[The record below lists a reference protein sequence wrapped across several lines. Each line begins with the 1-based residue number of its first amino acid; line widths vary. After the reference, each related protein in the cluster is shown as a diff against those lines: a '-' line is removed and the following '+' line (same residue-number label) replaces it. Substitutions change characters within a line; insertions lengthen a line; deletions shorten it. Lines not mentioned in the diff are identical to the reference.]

1 MSSMGVMPIPCPHFK
16 ITIVKRSQG
25 QSAVAGAA
33 YQSGER
39 LFSEYDQK
47 TKFYNKKKELVHAE
61 IMLPSHAPPG
71 YADRATLWNAVEAVE
86 NQWNSQLAR
95 RIVLAFPVEVP
106 KEQYLSMIKEFC
118 QEQFVSK
125 GMLADFAIHDKGDGN
140 PHAHILLTIRAM
152 DEHGKW
158 LPKARKVYDLDENC
172 ERIRLASGNWKCHK
186 ENTVD
191 WNDQK
196 YAEVWRHSWEV
207 VTNRYLE
214 AAGRPE
220 RVDLR
225 SFERQGIQQIPTVHL
240 GPAAHQM
247 EKRGVE
253 TFLGNLNR
261 DIRAANSLMQ
271 SIRSAIRGLQRW
283 IADLNEKKQLL
294 LDALEKA
301 KEPML
306 SDLLV
311 DYFNLRNEQRSDWS
325 GKAKLKCT
333 VRDFEEV
340 KQAVDYRYN
349 AVLDDIIIPT
359 IFHALFDVT
368 AIQKTEDRD
377 VVLLREPKDAAYY
390 EFSAKD
396 DLVITNKYPGFTP
409 DEVLKSFHADTYC
422 FDSLPEKECFFQYIK
437 SDKVQEVYF
446 TGMFT
451 SNQGDLSVYYYDP
464 ESGRIRQYYPDF
476 LAKMKDG
483 TYQLIEVKGDNK
495 IDDVVVQAKKEA
507 ALEMAA
513 ASGIKYEMYAGSTIM
528 KTHILEDLPVH
539 QTSLLP

>member
-1 MSSMGVMPIPCPHFK
+1 MGVMPIPCPHFK

-33 YQSGER
+33 YQNGER
-39 LFSEYDQK
+39 LFSEYDQR

-61 IMLPSHAPPG
+61 IMLPSHAPPE
-71 YADRATLWNAVEAVE
+71 YADRATLWNA
-86 NQWNSQLAR
+86 
-95 RIVLAFPVEVP
+95 
-106 KEQYLSMIKEFC
+106 
-118 QEQFVSK
+118 
-125 GMLADFAIHDKGDGN
+125 
-140 PHAHILLTIRAM
+140 
-152 DEHGKW
+152 
-158 LPKARKVYDLDENC
+158 
-172 ERIRLASGNWKCHK
+172 
-186 ENTVD
+186 VD

-196 YAEVWRHSWEV
+196 YAEVWRHSWEAT
-207 VTNRYLE
+207 TNRYLE

-247 EKRGVE
+247 EKRGIE

-301 KEPML
+301 KEPTL

-340 KQAVDYRYN
+340 KRAVDYLKAHSLN
-349 AVLDDIIIPT
+349 TIEDLD
-359 IFHALFDVT
+359 T
-368 AIQKTEDRD
+368 AISNLNQTAAP
-377 VVLLREPKDAAYY
+377 LRRQLKQNENRMRAIAQIKDAAAVHAKLKPIHDTFIKKSFKLTKDAYAAQHKDELESFNKAVRTLMKLNGSTAVDVSALDA
-390 EFSAKD
+390 EFSALQSSSAELRTQLETLQPDISALKNIRKYID
-396 DLVITNKYPGFTP
+396 MVLNKQQLSAPGGKTS
-409 DEVLKSFHADTYC
+409 EKESVLKRLHKAKATAAPKK
-422 FDSLPEKECFFQYIK
+422 PEQQKN
-437 SDKVQEVYF
+437 
-446 TGMFT
+446 T
-451 SNQGDLSVYYYDP
+451 P
-464 ESGRIRQYYPDF
+464 E
-476 LAKMKDG
+476 L
-483 TYQLIEVKGDNK
+483 
-495 IDDVVVQAKKEA
+495 
-507 ALEMAA
+507 
-513 ASGIKYEMYAGSTIM
+513 
-528 KTHILEDLPVH
+528 
-539 QTSLLP
+539 

>member
-1 MSSMGVMPIPCPHFK
+1 MGVMPIPCPHFK

-39 LFSEYDQK
+39 LFSEYDQR

-61 IMLPSHAPPG
+61 IMLPSYAPPG

-125 GMLADFAIHDKGDGN
+125 GMIADFAIHDKGDGN

-158 LPKARKVYDLDENC
+158 LPKARKVYDLDENG
-172 ERIRLASGNWKCHK
+172 ERIQLPSGNWKCHK

-196 YAEVWRHSWEV
+196 YAEIWRHSWETI
-207 VTNRYLE
+207 TNRYLE

>member
-1 MSSMGVMPIPCPHFK
+1 MGVMPIPCPHFK

-61 IMLPSHAPPG
+61 VMLPSHAPPG

-106 KEQYLSMIKEFC
+106 KEQYLKMIREFC

-125 GMLADFAIHDKGDGN
+125 GMIADFAIHDKGDGN
-140 PHAHILLTIRAM
+140 PHAHILLTLRAM

-158 LPKARKVYDLDENC
+158 LPKARKVYDLDENG
-172 ERIRLASGNWKCHK
+172 ERIRLPSGNWKCHK

-196 YAEVWRHSWEV
+196 YAEVWRHSWETI
-207 VTNRYLE
+207 TNRYLE

>member
-1 MSSMGVMPIPCPHFK
+1 MEVMPIPCPHFK

-71 YADRATLWNAVEAVE
+71 FADRATLWNAVEAVE

-106 KEQYLSMIKEFC
+106 KKQYLKMIREFC

-125 GMLADFAIHDKGDGN
+125 GMIADFAIHDKGDGN
-140 PHAHILLTIRAM
+140 PHAHILLTLRAM

-158 LPKARKVYDLDENC
+158 LPKARKVYDLDENG
-172 ERIRLASGNWKCHK
+172 ERIQLPSGNWKCHK

-196 YAEVWRHSWEV
+196 YAEIWRHSWETI
-207 VTNRYLE
+207 TNRYLE

-301 KEPML
+301 KEPTL

>member
-1 MSSMGVMPIPCPHFK
+1 MPIPCPHFK

-71 YADRATLWNAVEAVE
+71 YADRTTLWNAVEAVE

-125 GMLADFAIHDKGDGN
+125 GMIADFAIHDKGDGN
-140 PHAHILLTIRAM
+140 PHAHILLTLRAM

-158 LPKARKVYDLDENC
+158 PPKARKIYDLDENG
-172 ERIRLASGNWKCHK
+172 ERIQLPSGNWKCHK
-186 ENTVD
+186 ENNVD

-196 YAEVWRHSWEV
+196 YAEVWRHGWETI
-207 VTNRYLE
+207 TNRYLE

-283 IADLNEKKQLL
+283 IADLNKKKQLL

-301 KEPML
+301 KEPTL

-340 KQAVDYRYN
+340 KRAVDYLKAHSLN
-349 AVLDDIIIPT
+349 T
-359 IFHALFDVT
+359 IEDLNQAIDSLNQT
-368 AIQKTEDRD
+368 AAP
-377 VVLLREPKDAAYY
+377 LRGQLKQNENRMRTIAQIRDAAAAQHKEKPDTFNKAVRTLMKLNGSTAVDFSALDA
-390 EFSAKD
+390 EFSALQSSSAELRTQLETLQPDISALKNIRKYID
-396 DLVITNKYPGFTP
+396 MVLNKQQLSAPGG
-409 DEVLKSFHADTYC
+409 KA
-422 FDSLPEKECFFQYIK
+422 PEKESVLKKLEEAKAAQSQK
-437 SDKVQEVYF
+437 KAEQKNHTQE
-446 TGMFT
+446 
-451 SNQGDLSVYYYDP
+451 L
-464 ESGRIRQYYPDF
+464 
-476 LAKMKDG
+476 
-483 TYQLIEVKGDNK
+483 
-495 IDDVVVQAKKEA
+495 
-507 ALEMAA
+507 
-513 ASGIKYEMYAGSTIM
+513 
-528 KTHILEDLPVH
+528 
-539 QTSLLP
+539 